1 MAFVQA
7 VVKLTTDLQ
16 FDGWLLNIE
25 NKLTLDQVNLMVMLL
40 KNLKGLMMTFVW
52 KYIFLHQNYSD
63 LFHYFE
69 KKSW

>member
-25 NKLTLDQVNLMVMLL
+25 KKLTQDQVKLMVMLL
-40 KNLKGLMMTFVW
+40 KNLKGVIKKNTFLAFKTINEIVDE
-52 KYIFLHQNYSD
+52 IFLQPV
-63 LFHYFE
+63 
-69 KKSW
+69 